1 MEAAFQRWWE
11 AGPSSPL
18 IRLCSSAQ
26 TLFQEKPPRSRHSC
40 LRVEPGV
47 FSCEEYYANH
57 SLQTGRL
64 CRRFAWFYM
73 KPTLLKQRA
82 TVAKNTISRL
92 LILSSV
98 LCLFPLLNLTAPPP
112 RSPRGGPQD
121 PQTFRFLSDFCI
133 VLKDILTHVR

>member
-1 MEAAFQRWWE
+1 MEVAFQHWWE

-73 KPTLLKQRA
+73 KPTPLKERA
-82 TVAKNTISRL
+82 TAAKNTVSRL
-92 LILSSV
+92 LVLSSV
-98 LCLFPLLNLTAPPP
+98 LCLFPLLNLAAPPP

-121 PQTFRFLSDFCI
+121 PQTFRFLSDFRI